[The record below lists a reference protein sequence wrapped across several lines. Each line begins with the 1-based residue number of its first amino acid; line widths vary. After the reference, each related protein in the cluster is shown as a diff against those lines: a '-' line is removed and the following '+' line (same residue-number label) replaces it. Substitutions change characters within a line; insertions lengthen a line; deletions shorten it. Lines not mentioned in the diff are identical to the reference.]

1 MNIHEELFV
10 KNFIVPQ
17 KRERYLSMLSSQKMR
32 KKILENLYH
41 LNDLDERFMIRV
53 PNDKQQTQNIYGLL
67 KEKKSP
73 DICYFISTDSEI
85 DGKEL
90 DLLEVLEN
98 KVGECYDGT
107 IVSCIA
113 GKLAYYE
120 GESPGE
126 RYILENK

>member
-32 KKILENLYH
+32 EKILENFYH

-67 KEKKSP
+67 KEKKSH

-98 KVGECYDGT
+98 KVDECYDGT

-126 RYILENK
+126 RYILEKK